1 MNHASEVSELNKLAA
16 AERFRHCQEKDS
28 MLAANQAA
36 KIMWEKMAAEA
47 ERRHMQRRAEDE
59 ATLAARE
66 REHAAFV
73 AELRSSHAEE
83 KSQL

>member
-1 MNHASEVSELNKLAA
+1 MNHASEVSDLNKLAA

-73 AELRSSHAEE
+73 AELRQNRILELL
-83 KSQL
+83 Q